1 MIGSLSTHA
10 VNRSHS
16 IVRTQRSASL
26 RLSHATK
33 QDASRHPLRCV
44 LCVRSVG
51 GVFTVLVGTPAT
63 EDSISSRSGWAP
75 LEIQRGE
82 VASLKRQP
90 ICGRDNQFDQRTQ
103 RQAQRAR
110 GSCQARAQHG
120 DRGGELLRTGP
131 SSPGAMRLMD
141 AFLSVVLRS
150 CGQQSARESSAVATV
165 FSIDGFMGSLP
176 ELSL

>member
-82 VASLKRQP
+82 VASLQRQP

-150 CGQQSARESSAVATV
+150 CSQPVSRQQWLQYSVLTDSWAH
-165 FSIDGFMGSLP
+165 FQNCHCSL
-176 ELSL
+176 